1 MEKSQYNLDKKSL
14 CHFVSDVN
22 DCMPNPCENGGSCT
36 DGFNEYNCSC
46 VAGYTGTDCETG
58 KLLQLY
64 CKMNIIPNVHIT
76 IFQYINSL

>member
-1 MEKSQYNLDKKSL
+1 MLMIACPIPVRME
-14 CHFVSDVN
+14 
-22 DCMPNPCENGGSCT
+22 EAAT
-36 DGFNEYNCSC
+36 DGFDEYNCSC

-64 CKMNIIPNVHIT
+64 CKMNIISNVYIT